1 MVTVVFGLLFFVM
14 VFCFLNYIIDA
25 VVDTIDT
32 NSEREAIIKDFFRYF
47 RKIDPHSEDIT
58 LTFNQFLAFYNISSE
73 YWKVNEYYN
82 IWFTYKNDGERFTI
96 RFKTYGDQMKY
107 RLWRRKKR
115 KHDNILA
122 SAREMNRFIE
132 NIRQQSKR
140 AEEEAMR
147 EADELRGRISKEL
160 EKGENHVSMGR

>member
-1 MVTVVFGLLFFVM
+1 MVVFMIILFFAVI
-14 VFCFLNYIIDA
+14 VSFLIYIIA
-25 VVDTIDT
+25 SVVSTIDVDDEYKT
-32 NSEREAIIKDFFRYF
+32 IIKDFFRYF

-58 LTFNQFLAFYNISSE
+58 LTFNQFLAFYNVSSE
-73 YWKVNEYYN
+73 CWKVNEYYN

-107 RLWRRKKR
+107 RLWRRKKK
-115 KHDNILA
+115 KHDNALA
-122 SAREMNRFIE
+122 GAREMNRFIE

-140 AEEEAMR
+140 AEEEAVH
-147 EADELRGRISKEL
+147 EANELRERISKEL

>member
-1 MVTVVFGLLFFVM
+1 MVVVAGILFLVM
-14 VFCFLNYIIDA
+14 VFGFLIYIVIS

-32 NSEREAIIKDFFRYF
+32 DSEREEIIKDFFRYF

-58 LTFNQFLAFYNISSE
+58 LTFNQFLAFYNVSSE
-73 YWKVNEYYN
+73 YWKANEYYN

-96 RFKTYGDQMKY
+96 RFKTYGDQMRY
-107 RLWRRKKR
+107 RLWRRKKKKR
-115 KHDNILA
+115 DNVLA
-122 SAREMNRFIE
+122 GAREMNRFIE

-147 EADELRGRISKEL
+147 EADELRERISKEL
-160 EKGENHVSMGR
+160 EKGENNVPMGR

>member
-1 MVTVVFGLLFFVM
+1 MAGILFLVM
-14 VFCFLNYIIDA
+14 VFGFLIYIYVS
-25 VVDTIDT
+25 VVDTIDVD
-32 NSEREAIIKDFFRYF
+32 SERGELIKDFFRYF

-58 LTFNQFLAFYNISSE
+58 LTFNQFLAFYNVSSE

-107 RLWRRKKR
+107 RLWRRKKK
-115 KHDNILA
+115 KHDDVLA
-122 SAREMNRFIE
+122 SVREMNRFIE

-147 EADELRGRISKEL
+147 EANELRERIGEEL
-160 EKGENHVSMGR
+160 KKKGESNVSVGG

>member
-1 MVTVVFGLLFFVM
+1 MVVVAGILFLVM
-14 VFCFLNYIIDA
+14 VFGFLIYVVVS

-32 NSEREAIIKDFFRYF
+32 NSERGAIIKDFFRYF
-47 RKIDPHSEDIT
+47 RKIDPHSEDIA

-73 YWKVNEYYN
+73 CWKVNEYYN
-82 IWFTYKNDGERFTI
+82 IWFTYRNNGEKFTI

-107 RLWRRKKR
+107 RLWRRKKK

-122 SAREMNRFIE
+122 GAREMNRFIE
-132 NIRQQSKR
+132 NIRQQSIR
-140 AEEEAMR
+140 VEEKAMR
-147 EADELRGRISKEL
+147 EANELHEHISKEL

>member
-1 MVTVVFGLLFFVM
+1 MVVVAGILFLVM
-14 VFCFLNYIIDA
+14 VFGFLIYIVIS

-32 NSEREAIIKDFFRYF
+32 DSEREEIIKDFFRYF
-47 RKIDPHSEDIT
+47 RKTDPHSEDII
-58 LTFNQFLAFYNISSE
+58 LTFNQFLAFYNVSSE
-73 YWKVNEYYN
+73 CWKVNEYYN
-82 IWFTYKNDGERFTI
+82 IWFTYRNDGERFTI

-107 RLWRRKKR
+107 RLWRRKKK
-115 KHDNILA
+115 KHDNVLA
-122 SAREMNRFIE
+122 GAREMNRFIE

-147 EADELRGRISKEL
+147 EADELRERISKEL

>member
-1 MVTVVFGLLFFVM
+1 MVVVAGILFLVM
-14 VFCFLNYIIDA
+14 VFGFLIYVVIS

-32 NSEREAIIKDFFRYF
+32 DSERGEIIKDFFRYF

-58 LTFNQFLAFYNISSE
+58 LTFNQFLAFYNVSSE

-107 RLWRRKKR
+107 RLWRRKKK
-115 KHDNILA
+115 KHDNVLA
-122 SAREMNRFIE
+122 GAREMNRFIE

-140 AEEEAMR
+140 VEEEAMR
-147 EADELRGRISKEL
+147 EADELRERISKEL
-160 EKGENHVSMGR
+160 EKGENNVPMGR

>member
-1 MVTVVFGLLFFVM
+1 MVVVAGILFLVM
-14 VFCFLNYIIDA
+14 VFGFLIYIVIS

-32 NSEREAIIKDFFRYF
+32 DSERGEIIKDFFRYF

-58 LTFNQFLAFYNISSE
+58 LTFNQFLAFYNVSSE

-107 RLWRRKKR
+107 RLWRRKKK
-115 KHDNILA
+115 KHDNVLA
-122 SAREMNRFIE
+122 GAREMNRFIE

-140 AEEEAMR
+140 VEEEAMR
-147 EADELRGRISKEL
+147 EADELRERISKEL
-160 EKGENHVSMGR
+160 EKGENNVPMGR